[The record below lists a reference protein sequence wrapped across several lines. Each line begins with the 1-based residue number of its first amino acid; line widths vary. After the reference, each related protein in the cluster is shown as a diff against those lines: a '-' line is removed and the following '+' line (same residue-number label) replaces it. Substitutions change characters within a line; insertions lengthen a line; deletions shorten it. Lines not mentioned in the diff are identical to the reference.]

1 MGNNPNRK
9 RRGGK
14 IMKKNGFFTFCFSFI
29 PGAGQM
35 YQSYMKRGVSIM
47 ILFAAFVAITAV
59 IGSPIFAIPIPII
72 FAYSFFDTYNL
83 RQKIID
89 ENSSQDD
96 FIWKETDIEKI
107 FGKINKYK
115 KNSLIGWFLII
126 IGAYLM
132 LNSVIVP
139 FTYRLELYFVYDALR
154 MVMNY
159 VPSIVIAILSI
170 AIGIKFIS
178 KD

>member
-1 MGNNPNRK
+1 
-9 RRGGK
+9 
-14 IMKKNGFFTFCFSFI
+14 MKKNLFFTFCFSFI

-35 YQSYMKRGVSIM
+35 YQSYMKRGISIM

-59 IGSPIFAIPIPII
+59 ISSPIFAMPLPII

-83 RQKIID
+83 RQKLTD
-89 ENSSQDD
+89 GNAPEDD
-96 FIWKETDIEKI
+96 FIWEKTDIGEI

-115 KNSLIGWFLII
+115 KNNFIGWLLII

-132 LNSVIVP
+132 LNSVVRP
-139 FTYRLELYFVYDALR
+139 MLYRLELYFIYDALNL
-154 MVMNY
+154 VMHY
-159 VPSIVIAILSI
+159 VPSIIIAIISI